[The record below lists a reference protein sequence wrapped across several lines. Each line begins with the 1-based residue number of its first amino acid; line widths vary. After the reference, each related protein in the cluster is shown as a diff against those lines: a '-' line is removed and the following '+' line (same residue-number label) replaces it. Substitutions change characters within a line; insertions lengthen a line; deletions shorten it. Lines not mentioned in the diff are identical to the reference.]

1 MYDWLRTITADIHV
15 VAGDLDEMSTDF
27 PVTKTVTIGSFKIG
41 LAHGHTVVPWGDKEA
56 LAILQRK
63 LDCDVLISGHS
74 HKFEAYAHQGAFF
87 MNPGSATGAY
97 SATHG
102 STEPTFV
109 LMDIDDS
116 SITSYVYRLKDDD
129 VQVEKIDYTKN

>member
-1 MYDWLRTITADIHV
+1 MGIVEFGRGFRSAAAMVLVLVIADIHV

-41 LAHGHTVVPWGDKEA
+41 LAHGHSVVPWGDKES

-63 LDCDVLISGHS
+63 LDCDVLISGHT
-74 HKFEAYAHQGAFF
+74 HQFAAYAYQGAFF

-97 SATHG
+97 SATTG
-102 STEPTFV
+102 APSEPT
-109 LMDIDDS
+109 
-116 SITSYVYRLKDDD
+116 
-129 VQVEKIDYTKN
+129 